1 MAGCFHS
8 DLIIRAMP
16 AAPQPLPQPESGD
29 ESGDLSL
36 PLTGQVTE
44 YIGWRTHPVYR
55 PKNYHEGID
64 IGVPS
69 GTPIRAIAAGRVIM
83 AEWYGGYG
91 LSHRSDLTG

>member
-1 MAGCFHS
+1 M
-8 DLIIRAMP
+8 
-16 AAPQPLPQPESGD
+16 
-29 ESGDLSL
+29 